1 VKIAII
7 GAGPSGLVTAA
18 VLQQFGH
25 DVVLF
30 EKAPDI
36 GGVWSATR
44 AYPDVA
50 TQDDRVSYAFSD
62 VPLPDDVPVH
72 PSGAHVRAY
81 LEDYA
86 RVKGLRERIHLGT
99 RVVSAEPDPAR
110 DGWVVQVD
118 GAQGRARHA
127 VDWLVMANGVF
138 STPHVPAWPGRE
150 EFEARGGLV
159 VEPTQLGDGAVLAGR
174 DVVVVGW
181 GKTACDVAVASS
193 RTARSTTVLA
203 RAVRWKIPKRLAGGL
218 TFRHLLLTRLGEH
231 LMAPERRSLR
241 QRALAAADAPARRAV
256 LALVAAS
263 VARTSGLRAVGL
275 LPGVSLPN
283 SDSLVTDGFFDAV
296 ASGAIAVRRERSV
309 AALGVLDGRSGVR
322 LSDGDW
328 APADVVVAATGFD
341 QDLSVLAPAVREALL
356 GSDGVLQLHRRI
368 LPVDVPRLAF
378 AGWGNTYRSPLTA
391 EVGAVWL
398 AGHLAGVV
406 AASAQQRRDSVDRYH
421 LTHQQAAARR
431 EAQLPSGSF
440 AALDQLLD
448 DLGLPLPAAVR
459 RGQWLTPLV
468 PGSYAD
474 LVPRLR
480 ARLGLPAAAGAAAP
494 AVPAPVSPAPVSP
507 APVSPAPVSPAP
519 VSPAPAGPVPSGDL
533 PAADVPA
540 GV

>member
-1 VKIAII
+1 VKIAIV

-62 VPLPDDVPVH
+62 VPMPDDVPVH

-99 RVVSAEPDPAR
+99 RVVCAAPDPAR
-110 DGWVVQVD
+110 DGWVVEVT
-118 GAQGRARHA
+118 GEQGRARHA
-127 VDWLVMANGVF
+127 VDWLVLANGVF
-138 STPHVPAWPGRE
+138 STPHVPSWPGRA
-150 EFEARGGLV
+150 EFEAGGGRV
-159 VEPTQLGDGAVLAGR
+159 VEPTQLGDGAALADR

-193 RTARSTTVLA
+193 RTARSTSVVA
-203 RAVRWKIPKRLAGGL
+203 RAVRWKIPKRMAGGL

-231 LMAPERRSLR
+231 LMAPERRSLP
-241 QRALAAADAPARRAV
+241 QRAVAALDAPARRAV
-256 LALVAAS
+256 LSLVAAA
-263 VARTSGLRAVGL
+263 VARHSGLRGVGL
-275 LPGVSLPN
+275 LPGVSLPH
-283 SDSLVTDGFFDAV
+283 SDSLVTDGFFEAV
-296 ASGAIAVRRERSV
+296 ARGDLAVHRDRSV
-309 AALGVLDGRSGVR
+309 AELGTLDGRSGVR
-322 LSDGDW
+322 LSDGTW

-356 GSDGVLQLHRRI
+356 GADGVLQLHRRI
-368 LPVDVPRLAF
+368 LPADVPRLAF

-398 AGHLAGVV
+398 AGHLAG
-406 AASAQQRRDSVDRYH
+406 ALPSTSPAQRRRSADRYH
-421 LTHQQAAARR
+421 LTHRQAAARR

-448 DLGLPLPAAVR
+448 DLGLPLAPAVR

-468 PGSYAD
+468 PSSYAD

-480 ARLGLPAAAGAAAP
+480 ARLGLPAPAVPAP
-494 AVPAPVSPAPVSP
+494 AVPALAV
-507 APVSPAPVSPAP
+507 
-519 VSPAPAGPVPSGDL
+519 PAPAGGVPTGDA
-533 PAADVPA
+533 PAVEAPA